1 MNIIWW
7 IVVGLVAGALAKW
20 IMPGDDPGGIIIT
33 ILLGIAGAMLG
44 GWIFSALGIG
54 GGIIIT
60 IVGAVLGALIL
71 LWLYRMF
78 TSRRHKT
85 A

>member
-20 IMPGDDPGGIIIT
+20 IMPGKDPGGIIIT
-33 ILLGIAGAMLG
+33 ILLGIAGAVLG
-44 GWIFSALGIG
+44 GWIFSALGLG
-54 GGIIIT
+54 GGIIMT
-60 IVGAVLGALIL
+60 IVGAVIGALIL

-78 TSRRHKT
+78 AGGRTRT
-85 A
+85 V